1 MPIPKF
7 AHVGLIHHQK
17 KKLSK
22 RDDAASMLYY
32 RDQGYDPDA
41 ILNFIL
47 RLGWGPKNENKSHK
61 LIDRS
66 RAIDLFLKDGNMRSA
81 PSNMDLNQLE
91 SYDRKYKAQKNIWRN
106 KDRLVTEN
114 EV

>member
-1 MPIPKF
+1 
-7 AHVGLIHHQK
+7 
-17 KKLSK
+17 
-22 RDDAASMLYY
+22 
-32 RDQGYDPDA
+32 
-41 ILNFIL
+41 
-47 RLGWGPKNENKSHK
+47 
-61 LIDRS
+61 
-66 RAIDLFLKDGNMRSA
+66 MRSA